1 MRLKK
6 TMPQIKV
13 KNFGAI
19 NAGCKE
25 TLDIQK
31 VTIFSGDQ
39 SSGKSSVAKIFAVFS
54 ELEKNLAVGI
64 IQERNAATNFMKYCN
79 SYGLL
84 YYFSPGTILEYQ
96 GTAYAFCFSY
106 GGLTLSKRFS
116 PDWYS
121 PPGDTIIDILQ
132 EREWTYSQLAEYM
145 GFTVEE
151 VERLVY
157 GALPIT
163 RQIAIK
169 LEDVLGSST
178 QFWLDRESQYR
189 DQQERIDTA
198 GTLFKAPN
206 IKYIPSERSLFSI
219 LSNAE
224 KVRRLPQFLV
234 NFWEQLTSA
243 MQAMSS
249 PLTLPGG
256 KVQFEYDKNK
266 GQGYVIGADYRVP
279 LLIASSGI
287 QALVPLLLVIET
299 HENLRDALSA
309 EDQNELQLQVRKI
322 LFDNSLAGEVQDAAI
337 KVLSR
342 RYRDDYC
349 LAIIEDIE
357 QNLTE
362 DIQIQLFYRLL
373 TLVNRNGDDSLL
385 MTTHNHGIACE
396 CLSRAVKNNE
406 LKQEDIAVYHFVGG
420 EITES
425 FFIGV

>member
-1 MRLKK
+1 
-6 TMPQIKV
+6 MPQIRV
-13 KNFGAI
+13 KDFGAI
-19 NAGCKE
+19 RGGGKGL
-25 TLDIQK
+25 LDIQT

-64 IQERNAATNFMKYCN
+64 IQERDAAATFMKYCN

-84 YYFSPGTILEYQ
+84 YYFSPGTMLEYR
-96 GTAYAFCFSY
+96 GTAYAFCFSC
-106 GGLTLSKRFS
+106 GELALSRLFN

-151 VERLVY
+151 VKRLVR
-157 GALPIT
+157 GAIPIT

-169 LEDVLGSST
+169 LKDVLGTST

-189 DQQERIDTA
+189 DQKERIDTV

-219 LSNAE
+219 LSNSGR
-224 KVRRLPQFLV
+224 VRRLPQFLV

-249 PLTLPGG
+249 PLTLPPGN
-256 KVQFEYDKNK
+256 VQFEYDKNK
-266 GQGYVIGADYRVP
+266 GQGYVIGVDYRVP
-279 LLIASSGI
+279 LLTASSGI

-299 HENLRDALSA
+299 YENLREALSA
-309 EDQNELQLQVRKI
+309 EARNELQLQVQKI
-322 LFDNSLAGEVQDAAI
+322 LSDNSLAGEVQDAAI

-349 LAIIEDIE
+349 LTIIEDIE

-362 DIQIQLFYRLL
+362 DIYIQLFYRLL
-373 TLVNRNGDDSLL
+373 TLVNRNGDDRLL
-385 MTTHNHGIACE
+385 MTTHNHGLTCE
-396 CLSRAVKNNE
+396 CLSRAVKNSE
-406 LKQEDIAVYHFVGG
+406 LKREDVAVYHFVGG

-425 FFIGV
+425 FFTGV